1 VVWWWPEDPG
11 LGQTA
16 NNGVRLASNNPRTP
30 DQKIK
35 PIPTLYKTPEQ
46 GNHTIWCPFDGY
58 RDCHPVDISI

>member
-35 PIPTLYKTPEQ
+35 PIPTLYKPQ
-46 GNHTIWCPFDGY
+46 NKAIIQFDALSMGTGTVIQLTY
-58 RDCHPVDISI
+58 Q